1 MPHTVSSLMFM
12 YADDAKVA
20 RVVSTISDCDR
31 QTWIASGF
39 YLETM
44 VSRLE
49 CTRVH
54 FVKISVSVSVSR
66 PEDPGLGLGLKT
78 ACLVRTPVARLP

>member
-31 QTWIASGF
+31 QTWIASGLLSRDHG
-39 YLETM
+39 LE
-44 VSRLE
+44 
-49 CTRVH
+49 TRVH
-54 FVKISVSVSVSR
+54 SSSFCQ
-66 PEDPGLGLGLKT
+66 DLGLGLGFET
-78 ACLVRTPVARLP
+78 